1 MGTIDDDLKKLE
13 TTKAKIKAAL
23 IAKGISSNEIGDIF
37 EYYADWIERLIV
49 TGVEPLTIVT
59 DIVNNDMEISNETWF
74 KNS

>member
-1 MGTIDDDLKKLE
+1 MRTIDDELKKLE
-13 TTKAKIKAAL
+13 TTKVKIKAAL
-23 IAKGISSNEIGDIF
+23 IAKGIPSNEIGDIF

-59 DIVNNDMEISNETWF
+59 DIVNNDMEISNEIWF